1 MKTTQI
7 RILQAEEGKYLY
19 NGDTICS
26 TVQLAPSAHESD
38 WSEITEEEK
47 LQIEKEQEE
56 RMNQN
61 EILS

>member
-19 NGDTICS
+19 NGDTICRV
-26 TVQLAPSAHESD
+26 VQLAPSANEND

-56 RMNQN
+56 RINQN